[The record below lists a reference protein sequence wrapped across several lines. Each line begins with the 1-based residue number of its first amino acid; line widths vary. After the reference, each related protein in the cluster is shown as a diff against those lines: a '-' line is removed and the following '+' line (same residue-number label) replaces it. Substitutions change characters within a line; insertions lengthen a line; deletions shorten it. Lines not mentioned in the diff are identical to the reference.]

1 MMFCACLRA
10 PHSCDQILGGWHAPA
25 GLGRAGNTARP
36 RVSSAAGVTVTTQH
50 ATHAVCA
57 FIRIGASAAAH
68 SSVTPSQSAGASPCC
83 SHGTISPFP
92 SLPAPPIPPR
102 PIPAPPPP
110 PPLPSPPLPAP
121 PSPLPPCPFP
131 VLRCMLHVAEFI
143 TVAHSRCTAA
153 GDVVVTRTPQR
164 AAAVWRHPKRL
175 VHRAP
180 GHGCLRAHRTRYNT
194 PLATRRSN
202 ATRVAAKLP
211 RHAMAVR
218 TCTHAHACYLPCS
231 PHGACR
237 GGAVCDVRAAVV
249 PPRLPLHKAHSARK
263 ALHEDARAR
272 RA

>member
-57 FIRIGASAAAH
+57 FVRIGASAAAH
-68 SSVTPSQSAGASPCC
+68 SSVTPSQSAGPC
-83 SHGTISPFP
+83 SHGTISPLP
-92 SLPAPPIPPR
+92 SPPCTSYPSPS
-102 PIPAPPPP
+102 PHP
-110 PPLPSPPLPAP
+110 PSPPLP
-121 PSPLPPCPFP
+121 SLHLPPLSLPAPSLLYDAC
-131 VLRCMLHVAEFI
+131 CMLRIFI
-143 TVAHSRCTAA
+143 TVAHSRCAAA
-153 GDVVVTRTPQR
+153 GDVVVARTPQR

-218 TCTHAHACYLPCS
+218 TCAHAHACYLPCS